1 MALHQVGNMDISIE
15 PCGLFIDSEKYFIG
29 VTPDGSQYVIH
40 KEHDTKQRN
49 MTKKVTKFTK
59 TKNAVISPLN
69 KTRYYIF
76 KDRYILL
83 DKPTAHF
90 H

>member
-1 MALHQVGNMDISIE
+1 MDISIE
-15 PCGLFIDSEKYFIG
+15 PCGLFIDSEKYFMG

-40 KEHDTKQRN
+40 KEHDTKLRN
-49 MTKKVTKFTK
+49 IWSQNLTISTK
-59 TKNAVISPLN
+59 TKNAAISPLN

-76 KDRYILL
+76 KDRYILQ

>member
-1 MALHQVGNMDISIE
+1 MDISIE
-15 PCGLFIDSEKYFIG
+15 PCGLFIDSEKYLIG
-29 VTPDGSQYVIH
+29 VTPDGSLYVIR

-49 MTKKVTKFTK
+49 IWSQNLTISTK
-59 TKNAVISPLN
+59 TKNSEISPLN
-69 KTRYYIF
+69 KTHYYIF
-76 KDRYILL
+76 KDCYILL

>member
-1 MALHQVGNMDISIE
+1 MDISIE

-29 VTPDGSQYVIH
+29 VTPDGSQYVIR
-40 KEHDTKQRN
+40 KEHDTKRRN
-49 MTKKVTKFTK
+49 IWSKNLTLSTK
-59 TKNAVISPLN
+59 TKNAEISPLN
-69 KTRYYIF
+69 NTRYYIF

>member
-1 MALHQVGNMDISIE
+1 MDMSIE

-29 VTPDGSQYVIH
+29 VTPDGSQYVIR
-40 KEHDTKQRN
+40 KEHDTKGRN
-49 MTKKVTKFTK
+49 IWSQN
-59 TKNAVISPLN
+59 TKNAEISPLN
-69 KTRYYIF
+69 KTHYYIF